1 MNIEKSALF
10 KENMKSYQN
19 GNVFYIVNQG
29 GMASGKTYNIV
40 DLLMLLCCTQ
50 KNLVIT
56 ITGPNYPALKRG
68 AIRDCQSIYNSSTI
82 YPNMITPPNMNGCKC
97 NKTGSVIEFCV
108 FYNRE
113 VAKGSK
119 RDILFINECTSFDYE
134 IAFELMN
141 RTKKKVFL
149 DFNPNVRFWVHTKI
163 QPLPDCKF
171 IYSTHKANHFIPST
185 MHDKIEE
192 LKDTDPQR
200 YRVYGLGECGVVE
213 GIIYKNWSNIHINDY
228 EELKDAKTV
237 YGLDFGFQNDPTALI
252 RVQYA
257 SGKMFLTEL
266 CYKTGMLNKDIAE
279 LIKRVATPYDIVVAD
294 SAEMKSIAEIRNNGI
309 PNIIPCSKGK
319 GSIVQGIDIVQTYH
333 LCVDVESQN
342 LVSELLNYRWQKDRL
357 DKFINIPSGPDHL
370 LDAMRYAI
378 NYLHKNKQP
387 IQTNLTQF

>member
-1 MNIEKSALF
+1 M
-10 KENMKSYQN
+10 
-19 GNVFYIVNQG
+19 
-29 GMASGKTYNIV
+29 
-40 DLLMLLCCTQ
+40 
-50 KNLVIT
+50 
-56 ITGPNYPALKRG
+56 
-68 AIRDCQSIYNSSTI
+68 
-82 YPNMITPPNMNGCKC
+82 
-97 NKTGSVIEFCV
+97 
-108 FYNRE
+108 
-113 VAKGSK
+113 
-119 RDILFINECTSFDYE
+119 
-134 IAFELMN
+134 
-141 RTKKKVFL
+141 
-149 DFNPNVRFWVHTKI
+149 KI

-192 LKDTDPQR
+192 LKTTDPQR

-228 EELKDAKTV
+228 EDLKDAKTV
-237 YGLDFGFQNDPTALI
+237 YGLDFGFQNDPTALV

-257 SGKMFLTEL
+257 SGKMYLTEL
-266 CYKTGMLNKDIAE
+266 CYKTGMLNKDIAA
-279 LIKRVATPYDIVVAD
+279 LIKRVASPYDIIIAD

-309 PNIIPCSKGK
+309 PNIIPCAKGK

-357 DKFINIPSGPDHL
+357 DKFVNIPSGPDHL